1 MPRRSPRSTLFPYT
15 TLFRSAT
22 LGRTRGKQTPGRTAR
37 TETSGVSL
45 RADPGSCGDRVGK
58 PVAPI
63 HWDVVIGVPARDP
76 AQRYEGTVTILE
88 NRQHGPQ
95 ACFNL
100 RLSYP
105 PIG

>member
-22 LGRTRGKQTPGRTAR
+22 LGRTRGNQTPGRTAR

-63 HWDVVIGVPARDP
+63 DRKSTRLNSSHANNSYDAFCLEKNTAEGRDAALVPDDLVV
-76 AQRYEGTVTILE
+76 
-88 NRQHGPQ
+88 
-95 ACFNL
+95 
-100 RLSYP
+100 
-105 PIG
+105 